1 MWKPRMIW
9 IIGFPYNERNEN
21 KNVSTWNHRNYL
33 FAICVDERR
42 RRRNDGWSK
51 YGTVKSAPSMLTST
65 QSKPKPKTQPIK
77 PAAKRPWNMT
87 ATVAIENRFL
97 KFYSL
102 YRTKHNEFGL
112 SLLQRHFI
120 TKANFIELVFW
131 IEEKATNFYVPND
144 L

>member
-1 MWKPRMIW
+1 MKIKTLAHETIETIYSLYVWM
-9 IIGFPYNERNEN
+9 
-21 KNVSTWNHRNYL
+21 
-33 FAICVDERR
+33 
-42 RRRNDGWSK
+42 NDVVVETIGWSK

-131 IEEKATNFYVPND
+131 IEEKATNFYVSND